1 MELTL
6 IMHKSIYWAVGA
18 WLVLAIFLINKE
30 SKAETTT
37 YQKPSGEIIGS
48 SYRMGDMTFYQDRSG
63 KQVGSSTTMGNFTFY
78 SAPDGRTIGNSYT
91 MPNNQSSNNQPKP
104 NPFFGVNN
112 GK

>member
-6 IMHKSIYWAVGA
+6 IMHKSIYWVVGA
-18 WLVLAIFLINKE
+18 WLALAIFLINKE

-78 SAPDGRTIGNSYT
+78 SAPDGRLLGNSYT
-91 MPNNQSSNNQPKP
+91 MPTQPPQP
-104 NPFFGVNN
+104 NPFFGVPN